1 MYFLR
6 YEQYNPKYLNDFL
19 KYARYIERYEETTVN
34 EMYGDIK
41 LFLEYIKLKN
51 NNCKDIT
58 EDKLKEAEII
68 DVGIPELQ
76 KVNSFFVNDFLF
88 FLKNALDN
96 TPETRNRKL
105 ASLKRFFKYL
115 YVNDYIPINPT
126 QNTQSAQIKKR
137 VPKYLNLDDSKKLL
151 SSTITSN
158 QRNNIRN
165 YAIICLFLN
174 CCLRLSELVELNL
187 TDIKLDERTI
197 KVRGKGD
204 KERILYLNDA
214 TTEAIEEYLKV
225 RTTLPKENYNYN
237 ALFLSEQKKRVSRRC
252 VQTVVT
258 ETITRAMKELS
269 SELHTHSLRH
279 TGATLMYN
287 ECDVSILIIQKILGH
302 SHLSST
308 EIYTH
313 VSNKNLK
320 EIVEKYG
327 VSSILENMEVK

>member
-1 MYFLR
+1 MSFLK
-6 YEQYNPKYLNDFL
+6 YEKYNPIYLNNFL
-19 KYARYIERYEETTVN
+19 KYARYISGNAETTVN

-41 LFLEYIKLKN
+41 LFLEYVKLRN
-51 NNCKDIT
+51 SNCKDIT
-58 EDKLKEAEII
+58 EEKLKEAEINDI
-68 DVGIPELQ
+68 GITDLQ
-76 KVNSFFVNDFLF
+76 KINSFFINDYLF
-88 FLKNALDN
+88 FLRNSLAN

-115 YVNDYIPINPT
+115 YSNNYININPT
-126 QNTQSAQIKKR
+126 QNIKSAQIKKR
-137 VPKYLNLDDSKKLL
+137 VPKYLNLDDSKKILA
-151 SSTITSN
+151 STITSN

-174 CCLRLSELVELNL
+174 CCLRLSELVGLNL
-187 TDIKLDERTI
+187 TDIKLDEKTI
-197 KVRGKGD
+197 KIRGKGD

-214 TTEAIEEYLKV
+214 TIESIEEYLKV

-237 ALFLSEQKKRVSRRC
+237 ALFLSEQKKRISRRC
-252 VQTVVT
+252 VQHIVT
-258 ETITRAMKELS
+258 ETITNTIDELS

-287 ECDVSILIIQKILGH
+287 ECNVSILIIQKILGH

-327 VSSILENMEVK
+327 VSSILENMEGK